1 MSSLTK
7 SAPARSKSKASPSAD
22 PDAID
27 GLGQVFQS
35 LRDTR
40 FSFAQIHA
48 LTILSNRHH
57 SPLTLSGLAKEL
69 GVSTGAVTSIIDK
82 MESLGLAKRVFDTGD
97 RRKIHVAISDKGSHF
112 LSQLAHCFGSAS
124 LIKP

>member
-1 MSSLTK
+1 MTSLTK
-7 SAPARSKSKASPSAD
+7 SAPAKSKSKAATPTD
-22 PDAID
+22 PGAID

-57 SPLTLSGLAKEL
+57 NPLTLSGLAKEL

-82 MESLGLAKRVFDTGD
+82 MESLGLASRIFDTGD
-97 RRKIHVAISDKGSHF
+97 RRKIHVTISEKGSHF
-112 LSQLAHCFGSAS
+112 LSQLALCFGSAS
-124 LIKP
+124 LIKS